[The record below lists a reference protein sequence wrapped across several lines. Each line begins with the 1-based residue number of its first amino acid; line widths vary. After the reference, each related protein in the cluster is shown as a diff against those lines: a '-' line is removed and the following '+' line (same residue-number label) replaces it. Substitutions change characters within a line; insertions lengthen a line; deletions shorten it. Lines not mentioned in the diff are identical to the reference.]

1 MRSAVIVLTWNAAE
15 AALACLA
22 SLAALNPAP
31 DQIVVVDNAS
41 ADGTADMVAGRFPA
55 VTLIRNAANLG
66 FSGGMNVGIR
76 ALLAQEHPPEAIILL
91 NQDTLVDAGWL
102 AALTAALDA
111 DPDLGAVG
119 CKIRYPD
126 GTIQH
131 AGVTLDWPR
140 AVARHIGWHEIDAG
154 QHDAPR
160 SLEFV
165 TAAAIALRA
174 EALELIGLLDEGYA
188 PAYFEDVDL
197 CWRLRE
203 AGYRIGYAP
212 AATLVHQ
219 ESLSLRDELTRSAH
233 YNRGRLRFVLKTY
246 TLADLL
252 GPFAAAERAFQHECG
267 HLSEGR
273 ALRWAYAEALAAL
286 PGIIAARRELGVDT
300 PAHAPAALRD
310 LLVGLR
316 RELAH
321 TLYRRA
327 AACAAEIYSL

>member
-1 MRSAVIVLTWNAAE
+1 MRSAVIMLAWNAAD
-15 AALACLA
+15 AALACLG
-22 SLAALNPAP
+22 SLAALAPAP
-31 DQIVVVDNAS
+31 DQVVVVDNAS
-41 ADGTADMVAGRFPA
+41 ADGTPDLVAARFPA

-66 FSGGMNVGIR
+66 FSGGMNVGMR
-76 ALLAQEHPPEAIILL
+76 ALLAQEQPPEAIILL

-102 AALTAALDA
+102 AALTAALGA
-111 DPDLGAVG
+111 DPALGAVG

-126 GTIQH
+126 GALQH

-140 AVARHIGWHEIDAG
+140 AVARHVGWHDPDGG

-160 SLEFV
+160 DVEFV
-165 TAAAIALRA
+165 TAAAVALRTD
-174 EALELIGLLDEGYA
+174 ALAKVGLLDEGYA

-197 CWRLRE
+197 CWRLRH

-212 AATLVHQ
+212 AATLVHH

-246 TLADLL
+246 ALADLL
-252 GPFAAAERAFQHECG
+252 GPFAAAELAFMREYG
-267 HLSEGR
+267 HLAEGR
-273 ALRWAYAEALAAL
+273 ALRWAYAEALATL
-286 PGIIAARRELGVDT
+286 PDTLAARRDLGVDT
-300 PAHAPAALRD
+300 PADAPLALRS

-327 AACAAEIYSL
+327 AACAAEIYAL

>member
-1 MRSAVIVLTWNAAE
+1 MRSAVILLTWNAAD
-15 AALACLA
+15 AALACLG
-22 SLAALNPAP
+22 SLAALSPAP
-31 DQIVVVDNAS
+31 DQILVVDNAS
-41 ADGTADMVAGRFPA
+41 ADGTADLVAQQFPA
-55 VTLIRNAANLG
+55 ATLIRNAVNLG
-66 FSGGMNVGIR
+66 FSGGMNVGMR
-76 ALLAQEHPPEAIILL
+76 ALLAQESPPEAIILL

-102 AALTAALDA
+102 TALTTALEA
-111 DPDLGAVG
+111 DPALGAVG

-126 GTIQH
+126 GSIQH

-140 AVARHIGWHEIDAG
+140 AVARHIGWHEPDTG

-165 TAAAIALRA
+165 TAAAIALHA
-174 EALELIGLLDEGYA
+174 QALDRVGLFDEGYA

-197 CWRLRE
+197 CWRLRH
-203 AGYRIGYAP
+203 AGYRLGYVP

-219 ESLSLRDELTRSAH
+219 ESLSLRDGLTRSAH

-246 TLADLL
+246 ALADLL
-252 GPFAAAERAFQHECG
+252 GPFAAAERDFMAECG
-267 HLSEGR
+267 HLPEGR

-286 PGIIAARRELGVDT
+286 PDILVARQELGVDT
-300 PAHAPAALRD
+300 PAHAPTALRD

-316 RELAH
+316 RDLAH

-327 AACAAEIYSL
+327 AACAAEIYAL